1 MVTFSTTVYTGG
13 GTTTGIIVPDD
24 VMAELT
30 PARKVPVVVTLN
42 GYEYRTSLG
51 WYRGAFMLPL
61 SAEHRAGSKLAA
73 GDAVEVTLAID
84 DAPRVVVLPDD
95 FTQALEQDA
104 AASAIWP
111 TLSYTK
117 QNAHV
122 LSINGAK
129 TPETRARRIAA
140 ALAALRG

>member
-1 MVTFSTTVYTGG
+1 
-13 GTTTGIIVPDD
+13 
-24 VMAELT
+24 
-30 PARKVPVVVTLN
+30 
-42 GYEYRTSLG
+42 
-51 WYRGAFMLPL
+51 MLPL
-61 SAEHRAGSKLAA
+61 SAEHRAGSGLAA
-73 GDAVEVTLAID
+73 GDSVEVTLAID

-95 FTQALEQDA
+95 FRDALQQDA

-129 TPETRARRIAA
+129 TPETRERRIAA
-140 ALAALRG
+140 ALTALRG